1 VKYDIQVL
9 AERIEFCWIH
19 LRGVGTLEN
28 SLWAYDAQ
36 GIRVWLNALSLESHE
51 ARHKSAED
59 VKENVRI
66 PLDFYP
72 LCKESSPCC
81 RVPLMYDLTAV
92 LMDKGIII
100 GVEHELAIRSNLPF
114 VLFRHSTSVSCL
126 LQRILCRSSNDYTQ
140 SHLFLQHILLYHL
153 ENRQVNEAVAF
164 ASHYK
169 NLVFFPMP

>member
-1 VKYDIQVL
+1 MRYDIQVL

-51 ARHKSAED
+51 ARHKSAKD

-72 LCKESSPCC
+72 LCKESKTILSC
-81 RVPLMYDLTAV
+81 PLMYDRPAAA

-114 VLFRHSTSVSCL
+114 VLFRQSTSVGCSF
-126 LQRILCRSSNDYTQ
+126 QWIIRSSKRLYPVSPLPPT
-140 SHLFLQHILLYHL
+140 HLTLPS
-153 ENRQVNEAVAF
+153 RKPT
-164 ASHYK
+164 SK
-169 NLVFFPMP
+169 